1 MVKQYLVAT
10 IRHQAKGESSTPTAQ
25 DLQQSRIPVLSI
37 DVVLERAS
45 CEDLERVSCEDLER
59 VIISDDKE
67 KFFQV
72 RPQLTPQEKEEL
84 MVFLRKNID
93 VFAWSAYEA
102 PRVDPNLICY
112 HLNVNPAVIP

>member
-37 DVVLERAS
+37 DVVLEGAS
-45 CEDLERVSCEDLER
+45 YEDLER

-67 KFFQV
+67 NFFQV
-72 RPQLTPQEKEEL
+72 RAQLTPQEKEEL
-84 MVFLRKNID
+84 MVFFRKNID
-93 VFAWSAYEA
+93 VFAQSAYEA
-102 PRVDPNLICY
+102 PGMDPNRICY